1 MSAKPR
7 QIGRDPACE
16 LVLDAP
22 GISRLHATLRRDAEH
37 HLWLEDAGSA
47 NGTHLNRN
55 RQWLRVERATLC
67 VGDRVRFGEVEV
79 PLDRLAAL
87 FGGDGEVRLRPLRL
101 PSIAQLNRVGAD
113 AIEPA
118 EGRRL
123 LRNPLTGA
131 IEEAPE

>member
-16 LVLDAP
+16 LVLDEP
-22 GISRLHATLRRDAEH
+22 GISRLHARVSRDAERY
-37 HLWLEDAGSA
+37 LWLEDAGSA
-47 NGTHLNRN
+47 NGTHLHRN

-67 VGDRVRFGEVEV
+67 VGDRVRFGDVEV
-79 PLDRLAAL
+79 PLDRLAGL

-101 PSIAQLNRVGAD
+101 PTIAQLNRVGAD
-113 AIEPA
+113 AAEPA

-123 LRNPLTGA
+123 LRNAQTGA